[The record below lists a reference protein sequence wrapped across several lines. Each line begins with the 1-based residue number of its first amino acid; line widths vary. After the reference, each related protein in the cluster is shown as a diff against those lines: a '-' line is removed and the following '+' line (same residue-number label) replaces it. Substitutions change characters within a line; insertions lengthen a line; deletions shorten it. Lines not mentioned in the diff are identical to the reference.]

1 MRPVPAL
8 SHVSATGQG
17 NRVGFARISPP
28 LGLPREDGW
37 GRKDME
43 GRGRGPGP
51 TDWPQHRAWPGWA
64 GEGARPATPLLP
76 LGTGL
81 WAAGWQPEL
90 CPGSAAGAALP
101 WDVNETSRWP
111 RAKLVGGPGC
121 LCAGHA
127 SVREEPSPS
136 KPRPTHSR
144 PSDIQEGSRE
154 QGGGARALAGG
165 WGRSRSSASTACQPL
180 WHTRPAQPALGGQLQ
195 S

>member
-64 GEGARPATPLLP
+64 GEGHALLP
-76 LGTGL
+76 HCCRWGLGSGQRDGSLSCAQGL
-81 WAAGWQPEL
+81 QPGL
-90 CPGSAAGAALP
+90 PFPGM
-101 WDVNETSRWP
+101 
-111 RAKLVGGPGC
+111 
-121 LCAGHA
+121 
-127 SVREEPSPS
+127 
-136 KPRPTHSR
+136 
-144 PSDIQEGSRE
+144 
-154 QGGGARALAGG
+154 
-165 WGRSRSSASTACQPL
+165 
-180 WHTRPAQPALGGQLQ
+180 
-195 S
+195 